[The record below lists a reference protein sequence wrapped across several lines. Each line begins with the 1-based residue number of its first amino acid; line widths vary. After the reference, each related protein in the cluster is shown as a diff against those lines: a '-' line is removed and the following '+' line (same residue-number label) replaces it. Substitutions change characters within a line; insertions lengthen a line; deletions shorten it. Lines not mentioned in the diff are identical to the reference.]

1 MNINNYFDKIY
12 LLNLHRR
19 KDRLNLSM
27 DKINKVGLN
36 VEVFGGTDGTVLNYV
51 LGKLGNSY
59 FSNPS
64 YLGCVISHLS
74 IYKDAV
80 VNGYERILI
89 LEDDN
94 LIHSNINSIFDS
106 LEIPSWTDLF
116 YLGYIPLND
125 DLSMWTYGITMKEHQ
140 LLTDKIFRC
149 NNLWGL
155 YSYGITNSLM
165 KECLDIYH
173 NDFPMELDRFFVNH
187 IQNRG
192 GSIAIAPQLFCCDS
206 DIYSDNQGY
215 APGISLTTKSVD
227 TRYAKIEEYI

>member
-1 MNINNYFDKIY
+1 MV
-12 LLNLHRR
+12 LLCDTNT
-19 KDRLNLSM
+19 S
-27 DKINKVGLN
+27 
-36 VEVFGGTDGTVLNYV
+36 TVSPTF
-51 LGKLGNSY
+51 KLD
-59 FSNPS
+59 
-64 YLGCVISHLS
+64 LS

-187 IQNRG
+187 VQNRG

-215 APGISLTTKSVD
+215 TPGISLTTKSVD